1 MVETTINTMKEDL
14 GLNVEGSGSQEN
26 EDERM
31 ELQKTQEE
39 LVFIAVEFEGSGLYV
54 LRKSSFISSVLY
66 RAF

>member
-1 MVETTINTMKEDL
+1 MVETTINTMTEDL

-39 LVFIAVEFEGSGLYV
+39 LVFIAVG
-54 LRKSSFISSVLY
+54 I
-66 RAF
+66 